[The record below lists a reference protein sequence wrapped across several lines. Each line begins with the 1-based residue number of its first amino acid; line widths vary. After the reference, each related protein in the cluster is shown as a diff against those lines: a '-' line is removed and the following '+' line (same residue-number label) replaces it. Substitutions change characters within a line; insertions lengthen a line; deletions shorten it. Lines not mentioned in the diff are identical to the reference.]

1 MSIKMT
7 EVYAQSEIPAAL
19 LSGGRINIYS
29 QQEQAYTIFQT
40 IPLIHHLDV
49 ICHST
54 APHLYFVFR
63 NAAVTL

>member
-7 EVYAQSEIPAAL
+7 EVYAQSEIPATL

-40 IPLIHHLDV
+40 IH
-49 ICHST
+49 CT
-54 APHLYFVFR
+54 LYKRKKTDYFNSR
-63 NAAVTL
+63 IEKGCI